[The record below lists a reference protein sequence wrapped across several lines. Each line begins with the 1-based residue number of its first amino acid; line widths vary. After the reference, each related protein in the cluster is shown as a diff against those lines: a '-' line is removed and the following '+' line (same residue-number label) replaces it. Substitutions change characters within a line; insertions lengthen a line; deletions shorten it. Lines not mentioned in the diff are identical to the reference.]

1 VSSYSR
7 KVKMHDREQ
16 EEHRIF
22 KRLID
27 MVPDL
32 EVRLVEGTVEDATH
46 VAKLVGVFDSQY

>member
-1 VSSYSR
+1 
-7 KVKMHDREQ
+7 MHDSEQ